1 MIYYESLKLAFLS
14 ILITTR
20 PKWKVVI
27 IGNLSWGTEFLL
39 NLTGRV
45 HFYRLP
51 FHQK

>member
-1 MIYYESLKLAFLS
+1 MIYYERLKLAFLS
-14 ILITTR
+14 ILITR
-20 PKWKVVI
+20 PKLKVVI